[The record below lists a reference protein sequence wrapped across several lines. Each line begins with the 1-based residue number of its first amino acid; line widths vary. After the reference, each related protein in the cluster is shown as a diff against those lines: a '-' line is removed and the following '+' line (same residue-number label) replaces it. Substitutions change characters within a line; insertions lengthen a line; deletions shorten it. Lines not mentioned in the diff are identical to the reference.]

1 MDNNSLKFR
10 VARRKQTR
18 SVVVLIAGVPA
29 IWILLV
35 SNGLKADEPK
45 PMDQKAPELT
55 GISQW
60 INAKPLTL
68 KDLRGK
74 VVVLHFWTFGCI
86 NCRHNLPYY
95 NRWQSDLAKDDLRII
110 GVHTP
115 ETAAEADEK
124 NVVARVRELGIKYP
138 VAVDN
143 ESATWKAFKN
153 HYWPSIYLI
162 DKQGRV
168 RFRWDGELEYE
179 GSGGDKL
186 LRDKIKAL
194 LAEPSKP

>member
-18 SVVVLIAGVPA
+18 SVIVLIAGLQV
-29 IWILLV
+29 ICLMLV
-35 SNGLKADEPK
+35 ANGLKADEPK

-95 NRWQSDLAKDDLRII
+95 NRWFNDFAKGDVRIV

-115 ETAAEADEK
+115 ET
-124 NVVARVRELGIKYP
+124 
-138 VAVDN
+138 
-143 ESATWKAFKN
+143 T
-153 HYWPSIYLI
+153 
-162 DKQGRV
+162 
-168 RFRWDGELEYE
+168 GE
-179 GSGGDKL
+179 
-186 LRDKIKAL
+186 
-194 LAEPSKP
+194 